1 MMKKFMLNLVLLV
14 CFVKNMNKPDDCES
28 ADLAM
33 GVLDEFVFKDDESLA
48 FIKQS
53 QTFSQSSTSSF
64 SRRLT
69 DSHEPLHSWTKKS
82 AIFSIETLPKIYQI
96 SATNTRTFS
105 VEKLP
110 V

>member
-1 MMKKFMLNLVLLV
+1 
-14 CFVKNMNKPDDCES
+14 MNKPDDCES

-33 GVLDEFVFKDDESLA
+33 GVLDEFVFEDDESLA

-82 AIFSIETLPKIYQI
+82 ALLYWYSAKNSSEKKETNIWKAANVFCLQRDLEY
-96 SATNTRTFS
+96 
-105 VEKLP
+105 
-110 V
+110 